1 MVNNSKSVD
10 KKTVIKELAFN
21 PVKDFL
27 KTNNKLLSCKTISQA
42 LNIKRSKVRYY
53 CNNSNY
59 IRPINYGE
67 GGCYRRNV
75 EIYKYI

>member
-1 MVNNSKSVD
+1 MVNKSKSVD

-27 KTNNKLLSCKTISQA
+27 KTNNKLLSCKKISQA

-59 IRPINYGE
+59 IRFINYGE
-67 GGCYRRNV
+67 AGCYRRNL
-75 EIYKYI
+75 EIYKHI

>member
-1 MVNNSKSVD
+1 MANNSKFGN

-27 KTNNKLLSCKTISQA
+27 KTNNKLLSCKKISQA

-53 CNNSNY
+53 CNNSKY
-59 IRPINYGE
+59 IRSINYGE
-67 GGCYRRNV
+67 AGCYRRNL
-75 EIYKYI
+75 EIYKHI